1 MFQKG
6 DALTLGGRKLRF
18 LQNAQ
23 QLGDPGHG
31 RITYG
36 GIAADSGGQ
45 KYYVKYAGPFE
56 DNNSEDYLRRV
67 YQRCAMIRVQGGRPL
82 MFASPFLAGTAAYGE
97 ARCRN
102 TDIDVVVLDYAEGVS
117 LPERIRQIRN
127 LDMDNRSRN
136 EAYRLRFD
144 LIRQLLFGMRD
155 YMEDEEGALYV
166 HRDLKP
172 ENIRVQVWEDENH
185 IVRQQLRILDFD
197 FLLGMGEM
205 PERGGTA
212 GYTHPELYFGTGLG
226 HTDPQKRY
234 SWDLYSAGMLIYYI
248 LEGKEHFSEDE
259 FEEGGEELFV
269 LKPMHFGFEQ
279 SRPALAAKLREMVC
293 DMISADQTRYH
304 GISSVI
310 AEYQSFLHGYYGD
323 YFAPQLKVPQYLEY
337 IPGQEESKP
346 KRKLFCEVRERDAE
360 GKEAGIPFWRS
371 FAVYDGT
378 LLRLTYGKGGNI
390 SSARAP
396 EIPIEIGAFSYL
408 SDDAARPVV
417 FIPYSKAARTEEKDG
432 KLTGVIL
439 EEKDPEGKVRGTLE
453 LVISEF

>member
-6 DALTLGGRKLRF
+6 DALTVSGKKFRF

-36 GIAADSGGQ
+36 GIAADGDGQ
-45 KYYVKYAGPFE
+45 KYYVKYAGPFDE
-56 DNNSEDYLRRV
+56 NNSEEYLRRV
-67 YQRCAMIRVQGGRPL
+67 NQRCAMIRVQGGRPL
-82 MFASPFLAGTAAYGE
+82 MYSSPFLAGTAAYGE
-97 ARCRN
+97 TRCRN
-102 TDIDVVVLDYAEGVS
+102 TAIDAVVLDYAEGVS

-127 LDMDNRSRN
+127 PDMDIKSMN

-155 YMEDEEGALYV
+155 YMGEEEGALYV

-172 ENIRVQVWEDENH
+172 ENIRVHVWEDENH
-185 IVRQQLRILDFD
+185 IIRQQLRILDFD

-212 GYTHPELYFGTGLG
+212 GYTHPELYFGTGLD
-226 HTDPQKRY
+226 HTDPQKRF

-248 LEGKEHFSEDE
+248 MEGREHFSEEE

-279 SRPALAAKLREMVC
+279 SRPAFAAKMREIVH
-293 DMISADQTRYH
+293 DMICADQTRYH

-310 AEYQSFLHGYYGD
+310 ADYRSLLQEIYGD
-323 YFAPQLKVPQYLEY
+323 FFAPLLKIPQYLEY
-337 IPGQEESKP
+337 IPGQEKTAKS
-346 KRKLFCEVRERDAE
+346 RILFCEVREKDAA
-360 GKEAGIPFWRS
+360 GNEAGIPFWRS
-371 FAVYDGT
+371 FTMYDGT

-396 EIPIEIGAFSYL
+396 QTPVEIGALSYL

-417 FIPYSKAARTEEKDG
+417 FIPYSNTARAEEKDG
-432 KLTGVIL
+432 KLTGIIF
-439 EEKDPEGKVRGTLE
+439 EDKNPEGKTCGTLE
-453 LVISEF
+453 LVVSEF